1 MKYTIQ
7 KILIIDLMSLSE
19 DEEGGKENDA
29 EEDVEDGI
37 SDTLYELYNFNNNSY
52 IEFHSELRKQG
63 DTWKT
68 ALTIEKLKSW
78 EFEPLPKGD
87 WKIEKFL
94 INSGIDFEGIEKILF
109 WICW

>member
-7 KILIIDLMSLSE
+7 KVLTIDLMSLSGRLGP
-19 DEEGGKENDA
+19 D
-29 EEDVEDGI
+29 I
-37 SDTLYELYNFNNNSY
+37 SNTLYELYHFNNNSY
-52 IEFHSELRKQG
+52 IEFHSELKKQG

-68 ALTIEKLKSW
+68 ALTNEKLKSW
-78 EFEPLPKGD
+78 EFEPLPKGN

-109 WICW
+109 WIQW

>member
-7 KILIIDLMSLSE
+7 KTLIIELISLSSK
-19 DEEGGKENDA
+19 DD
-29 EEDVEDGI
+29 I